1 MLRGESRGGG
11 GSSARERV
19 SDESS
24 GDLTGEFD
32 GEKSPPLSCLSLTIG
47 QRDLTKVTF
56 LWHYNRKGGRSL

>member
-32 GEKSPPLSCLSLTIG
+32 GEKSPPLS
-47 QRDLTKVTF
+47 
-56 LWHYNRKGGRSL
+56 